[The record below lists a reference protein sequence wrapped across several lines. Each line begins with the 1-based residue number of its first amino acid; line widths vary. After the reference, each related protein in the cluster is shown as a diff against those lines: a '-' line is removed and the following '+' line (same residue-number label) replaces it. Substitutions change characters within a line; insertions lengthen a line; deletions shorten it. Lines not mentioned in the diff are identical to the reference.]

1 MGRVSGKVALITGGA
16 SGLGEASARLMV
28 TEGAKVVLTD
38 INAELGQQVAADIG
52 DDALFVAHDVSQEDQ
67 WIAAIDATLDRFGRL
82 DVVVNSAGIGN
93 MGSVEETTMEDWRRM
108 MAINLDG
115 VFLGCKHGV
124 RTIKQH
130 GDGGSIVNLSSVSGI
145 IGGHNLAAYN
155 ASKGGVR
162 MLTKSVALHCAR
174 HGYNIRCNS
183 VHPTFIDTPM
193 VQAMFERSSNPE
205 KTRASL
211 ERQVPL
217 GRLGQPNDVG
227 YMVLYLASDESAY
240 VTGAEMLVDGGIV
253 AQ

>member
-1 MGRVSGKVALITGGA
+1 MVA
-16 SGLGEASARLMV
+16 
-28 TEGAKVVLTD
+28 EGAKVVLTD
-38 INAELGQQVAADIG
+38 INADLGRQVAADIG
-52 DDALFVAHDVSQEDQ
+52 GDALFVSHDVSSEDQ
-67 WIAAIDATLDRFGRL
+67 WIAAIDETLNTFGRL

-93 MGSVEETTMEDWRRM
+93 MGNVEETTLDDWHRM

-124 RTIKQH
+124 KTIKQH

-145 IGGHNLAAYN
+145 IGGHNMAAYN

-162 MLTKSVALHCAR
+162 LLTKSVALHCAR
-174 HGYNIRCNS
+174 QGYNIRCNS

-193 VQAMFERSSNPE
+193 VQGMITRSSNPE
-205 KTRASL
+205 KTRGSL

-217 GRLGQPNDVG
+217 GRLGVPNDVG
-227 YMVLYLASDESAY
+227 YMVLYLASDESAF
-240 VTGAEMLVDGGIV
+240 VTGAEMVVDGGIV